1 MPRATKAAPRRAK
14 SSERPASRRPSRGAA
29 RSVITTSTLTDPLAW
44 GAVSSR
50 RVHPDVAIRVSSVFA
65 VCRFIAQA
73 VGCMSPRL
81 KVRLGGKTLDA
92 AQGFGDPA
100 TSVNRQCVQALRVR
114 PNPWQSPFDFW
125 TLQGYWTALHGG
137 GFARVVSGIRGSM
150 THLIPLHPRRMR
162 TAQLED
168 YTLKYEYF
176 DEKGRWVPL
185 QQSEV
190 LHFRWLGDN
199 GITGTPATD
208 TLSTAISL
216 ARELDTAAMAH
227 WKNGARP
234 DFVIESAKRQDETA
248 IARMRAEFR
257 EMYGGENRGAP
268 AVLNPDTKLVPMQSN
283 TMEQSQYQQLRE
295 SILPEVCSHWGVP
308 ASLVG
313 DAKAQRYGSPE
324 ADNLAAQVWCLLPWQ
339 KRFEGAV
346 NLWLN
351 DTYGENTFFQLD
363 NRALLR
369 GDSVAR
375 ANLYRALFA
384 MSAITPNEIRDL
396 EDLPLLEQ
404 PEADKTFL
412 QLGFSTLEMAASQ
425 GQKSATAGA
434 VADPVPGGSD
444 NSQGESVPSA
454 GGFTLGQR
462 VSWADGEGVIEHLMT
477 SGVLGIDGSLAIEA
491 TPDDP
496 AALVRIYENG
506 EPTEFLIGKRTSELQ
521 PATGTTDSTNS
532 TGASQ

>member
-1 MPRATKAAPRRAK
+1 MPRASKAAPRRAK
-14 SSERPASRRPSRGAA
+14 SSERPASRRPSRGGV
-29 RSVITTSTLTDPLAW
+29 RSAIATSTLLDPLAW
-44 GAVSSR
+44 GTYAGR

-92 AQGFGDPA
+92 VQGFGDPEA
-100 TSVNRQCVQALRVR
+100 SPNRQCVAALRVR

-162 TAQLED
+162 TTQLDD
-168 YTLKYEYF
+168 YTLGYEWF
-176 DEKGRWVPL
+176 DEKGRWSRL
-185 QQSEV
+185 EQSEV

-234 DFVIESAKRQDETA
+234 DFVIETAKRLDDPTA
-248 IARMRAEFR
+248 ARYRNEFR
-257 EMYGGENRGAP
+257 DLYGGENRGVP
-268 AVLNPDTKLVPMQSN
+268 AVMTNGDKLVPMQSN

-346 NLWLN
+346 NIWLN

-396 EDLPLLEQ
+396 EDFPLLEE

-412 QLGFSTLEMAASQ
+412 QLGFSTLQMAANQ
-425 GQKSATAGA
+425 AQKAPAGA
-434 VADPVPGGSD
+434 VADPVPGGAD
-444 NSQGESVPSA
+444 NVQGESVPAA

-462 VSWADGEGVIEHLMT
+462 VYWSDADGVIEHLMT
-477 SGVLGIDGSLAIEA
+477 SGTLGVEGSPFAIEA
-491 TPDDP
+491 TPEQP
-496 AALVRIYENG
+496 AALVRVYMND
-506 EPTEFLIGKRTSELQ
+506 EPTEFTVGKLTSELS
-521 PATGTTDSTNS
+521 ATPLSMDST
-532 TGASQ
+532 GESQ